1 MVPLQ
6 GNMERK
12 IKIGDKVLLTKPKEN
27 NGDIQVDPLIV
38 WRPDMGAYIG
48 KIFTVKSID
57 LDDNTYLCEC
67 GDVNFWARESW
78 LTKIE
83 MNPNEQ
89 EPQQCCEKRGIEPVD
104 LTKKQVDLIK
114 KEDLSNI
121 DWEQRRWEL
130 ASKIYAEMEN
140 ITLESAVRQAEI
152 FIKYYKQ
159 TLK

>member
-1 MVPLQ
+1 
-6 GNMERK
+6 MERK

-38 WRPDMGAYIG
+38 WRPDVGAYIG

-57 LDDNTYLCEC
+57 LDDNTYLCEY

-89 EPQQCCEKRGIEPVD
+89 EPQQCCEKRGIEPA
-104 LTKKQVDLIK
+104 
-114 KEDLSNI
+114 
-121 DWEQRRWEL
+121 R
-130 ASKIYAEMEN
+130 
-140 ITLESAVRQAEI
+140 
-152 FIKYYKQ
+152 FIKHSIAKPYCVTQNLFSKNLKALFLILHSIK
-159 TLK
+159 TLIAFGYFSFISFQFILLS